1 MDGHTDKVQ
10 ATDDAMWL
18 KRAADSPCID
28 CEHYPEDL
36 LHAAA
41 QLSHRER
48 LASLGALIAGV
59 AHELSSPAGY
69 VLSNL
74 DMLKTYAGRLLQVVD
89 AVADGASAEDIAA
102 LQQELHIDRVR
113 GDLDSLMEGTRE
125 GAARI
130 HGQAMKLRRYAT
142 PQREPAAEYDL
153 CETIHTAVSWVGQAA
168 GASLPVNYRMPE
180 SLPVFGHSGRVQQVL
195 VNLLQNAADAVAG
208 ATDPRLEIVVR
219 RDRSRVAVDVCDNGP
234 GIGDEDPARLFEA
247 FVTSKGEGTGLGLP
261 ISQSLAE
268 QEGGRLTARNG
279 TEGGAVFTLILPLSA
294 P

>member
-1 MDGHTDKVQ
+1 MDAHTDKVQ
-10 ATDDAMWL
+10 AIDDAMWL
-18 KRAADSPCID
+18 KRAADSPCIE

-36 LHAAA
+36 LKAAA

-69 VLSNL
+69 VLGNL
-74 DMLKTYAGRLLQVVD
+74 DMLRTYSERLLQVVD
-89 AVADGASAEDIAA
+89 AVRDGASAEEIGA
-102 LQQELHIDRVR
+102 LQHTLNIDRVR
-113 GDLDSLMEGTRE
+113 DDLDSLIEGTRE

-153 CETIHTAVSWVGQAA
+153 CETIRTAVRWVDQAA
-168 GASLPVNYRMPE
+168 GAPLPVHYRMPA
-180 SLPVFGHSGRVQQVL
+180 SLTVFGHSGPVQQVL
-195 VNLLQNAADAVAG
+195 VNLLQNAADAVVRLPA
-208 ATDPRLEIVVR
+208 PRLGIVVR
-219 RDRSRVAVDVCDNGP
+219 RDRNRVAIDVCDNGP
-234 GIGDEDPARLFEA
+234 GVGDDDPEHLFEA

-268 QEGGRLTARNG
+268 QEGGRLTATNG
-279 TEGGAVFTLILPLSA
+279 ADGGAVFTLILPLSV

>member
-10 ATDDAMWL
+10 AVDEAMWL
-18 KRAADSPCID
+18 KRAADSPCIE

-36 LHAAA
+36 LRAAA

-69 VLSNL
+69 VLGNL
-74 DMLKTYAGRLLQVVD
+74 DMLRSYAGRLLQVVD
-89 AVADGASAEDIAA
+89 AVRDGASADEVGA
-102 LQQELHIDRVR
+102 LQEELRIDRVR
-113 GDLDSLMEGTRE
+113 GDLDSLIEGTRE

-142 PQREPAAEYDL
+142 PQREPATEYDL
-153 CETIHTAVSWVGQAA
+153 CETIRTAVSWVGQAA
-168 GASLPVNYRMPE
+168 GASLPVHYRIPE
-180 SLPVFGHSGRVQQVL
+180 TLAVFGHSGRVQQVL
-195 VNLLQNAADAVAG
+195 VNLLQNGVDAVADV
-208 ATDPRLEIVVR
+208 ADPRLDVVVR
-219 RDRSRVAVDVCDNGP
+219 RDRSRVAIDVCDNGP
-234 GIGDEDPARLFEA
+234 GIGDEAPERLFEA

-268 QEGGRLTARNG
+268 QEGGRLTATNG
-279 TEGGAVFTLILPLSA
+279 AEGGAVFTLILPLSA